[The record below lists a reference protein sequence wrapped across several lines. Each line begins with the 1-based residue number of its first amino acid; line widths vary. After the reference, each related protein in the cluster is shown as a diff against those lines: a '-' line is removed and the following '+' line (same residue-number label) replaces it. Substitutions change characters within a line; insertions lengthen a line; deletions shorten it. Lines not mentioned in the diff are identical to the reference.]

1 MQEAGLVG
9 ERLVRLETQIVGL
22 LATLTSGQD
31 AARQERALLLE
42 SMRSFHLD
50 AKEDRQNLRDV
61 VLEFRQFVRDT
72 GQQVLA
78 LNQNIQGLQGLEQV
92 NSVILQGM
100 QEKLQTIE
108 GHTHAH
114 EENNNNSPG
123 SGRSIGPLP
132 FRGGPIRRVRVK
144 RRDFLMGAVGA
155 IALAIIELLRWGMS

>member
-1 MQEAGLVG
+1 MQETEPVG

-22 LATLTSGQD
+22 LATLKSGQD
-31 AARQERALLLE
+31 AARQERASILE
-42 SMRSFHLD
+42 SIQNLYVA

-78 LNQNIQGLQGLEQV
+78 LNQNIQRLQGLEQV

-108 GHTHAH
+108 SHAHAH
-114 EENNNNSPG
+114 EENNNDSSG

-132 FRGGPIRRVRVK
+132 FRGGPIRRIRVK

-155 IALAIIELLRWGMS
+155 IALVIIELVRRWMP